1 MVLVQT
7 PTTLERPPTRGSAI
21 LETNCRGLAYRANL
35 VRVCG
40 MFLLQLCYFVGYGD
54 HHGNFQAAENRICLT
69 FVKYKDAMRFLSI
82 RQPPSRR

>member
-21 LETNCRGLAYRANL
+21 LDTNRRGLAYRANL
-35 VRVCG
+35 VQVCG
-40 MFLLQLCYFVGYGD
+40 MSLLQLCHFVGYGD
-54 HHGNFQAAENRICLT
+54 NHGNFPAAESRICLT
-69 FVKYKDAMRFLSI
+69 FVKYKYAMRFLEI